1 MGGIIIPDE
10 PLYIR
15 ELAEEIKKFMDNLE
29 IEDFSE
35 AEEWLTKSDLGVDG
49 AKKYLI
55 EKIVETLPQYLSKG
69 LLQLTIEEIMNEN
82 EYRDAIQSKKDH
94 AIVAH
99 LSKKLPPF
107 KVYVEFV
114 VKSGLMELKRIR
126 YDFKAKSMV
135 EVEDAKIIFHE
146 NKIRSISFGSFIAS
160 ITLSLLRGDHDVN
173 IGSMERSLSLPGPI
187 TIDFL

>member
-1 MGGIIIPDE
+1 MPEE
-10 PLYIR
+10 PLYSR
-15 ELAEEIKKFMDNLE
+15 EIAQEIKKFMDNWE
-29 IEDFSE
+29 IEDFSK
-35 AEEWLTKSDLGVDG
+35 AQEWLTKSDLGVDG

-55 EKIVETLPQYLSKG
+55 EKIVETISQYLSKG
-69 LLQLTIEEIMNEN
+69 LLQLTIEEIMNES

-114 VKSGLMELKRIR
+114 IKSGLMEIKRIR
-126 YDFKAKSMV
+126 YDFKAKLSV
-135 EVEDAKIIFHE
+135 EVKDAKIIFQE

-160 ITLSLLRGDHDVN
+160 ITLDLLRGDHDVK
-173 IGSMERSLSLPGPI
+173 IGSMERSLSLTEPI